1 MSTSNVAAFNRI
13 IKHPE
18 RPFAERIT
26 AVPFI
31 KWAGGK
37 RSLIPHLAPHFPDE
51 IGTYW
56 EPFLGGGAVFF
67 AFANRIHNAQL
78 SDSNAELMTTYQM
91 VKERPSKLLVKLRE
105 HERKHKQRKGKK
117 YADGK
122 TYYLKVRTNQPEDK
136 VEVAARFIYLNRTC
150 FNGLYRVNKKS
161 EFNVPEGSYANPDIC
176 NDERIQAASKA
187 LAGATLKISDFS
199 NIMPCGGD
207 LVYCDPPYDGT
218 FTAYQAEGF
227 NGDAQVRLRDA
238 AKKWATNGATVVLS
252 NADTPAMRRLYSDP
266 LWTVYEARAPRA
278 INSNGSGRD
287 AVAELIITNG

>member
-1 MSTSNVAAFNRI
+1 MSISNVVAFNKVPRHP
-13 IKHPE
+13 KHPFGE
-18 RPFAERIT
+18 PDA

-67 AFANRIHNAQL
+67 TFANRILNARL
-78 SDSNAELMTTYQM
+78 SDSNAELMITYQM
-91 VKERPSKLLVKLRE
+91 VKERPSELLVKLRE
-105 HERKHKQRKGKK
+105 HERKHKQRKGKR

-122 TYYLKVRTNQPEDK
+122 TYYLKVRTNRPEDK

-161 EFNVPEGSYANPDIC
+161 MFNVPEGSYANPDIC
-176 NDERIQAASKA
+176 NDKRIQAASKA
-187 LAGATLKISDFS
+187 LACATLEISDFS
-199 NIMPCGGD
+199 NIMPSRGD

-218 FTAYQAEGF
+218 FTGYQAEGF
-227 NGDAQVRLRDA
+227 NGDAQVRLRNA
-238 AKKWATNGATVVLS
+238 ANEWAANGATVVLS
-252 NADTPAMRRLYSDP
+252 NADTPAMRRLYSDS
-266 LWTVYEARAPRA
+266 LWTIHEACAPRV

-287 AVAELIITNG
+287 AVMELIITNW